1 MIEGGRE
8 SAKAGAQAPE
18 PSGEQPA
25 WPCGA
30 FPVHTIGSRDGR
42 HRLARVSALRLDPVL
57 PDAPGRSTIGFAVEG
72 SARPHPRVQMLSGCA
87 ASAARRCRV
96 PPRAATHAKLSS
108 EVPVP
113 TGIRKR
119 GFPSARGSHHGL
131 RLAGKRA
138 QASRGI
144 EETGKAGP
152 EDCGQRLPA
161 LPARRRTKPRFS
173 HGAQADNEDPN
184 PLAVRPGTIGRR
196 DA

>member
-42 HRLARVSALRLDPVL
+42 QRLARVWALRLDPVL
-57 PDAPGRSTIGFAVEG
+57 ADAPGRSTIGFAVEG
-72 SARPHPRVQMLSGCA
+72 SARPHPRVQMLSSCA
-87 ASAARRCRV
+87 ASA
-96 PPRAATHAKLSS
+96 
-108 EVPVP
+108 
-113 TGIRKR
+113 
-119 GFPSARGSHHGL
+119 ARGSHHGL

-138 QASRGI
+138 QAARGI

-152 EDCGQRLPA
+152 EGCRQRLPA
-161 LPARRRTKPRFS
+161 LPARRRAKPRFS

-184 PLAVRPGTIGRR
+184 PLAVRPGTIGRQ